1 MSILERVGKVFEN
14 VFDFEASNISASTVP
29 DDVPK
34 WDSIGHMSM
43 VSELETEFSVQFELD
58 EVMEMADVGK
68 ILEILTN
75 KGIKDL

>member
-1 MSILERVGKVFEN
+1 
-14 VFDFEASNISASTVP
+14 
-29 DDVPK
+29 
-34 WDSIGHMSM
+34 M